1 VQAAQHHYV
10 EKVVPFLAGDG
21 MALNLINVR
30 NPDNISKGPVILVHG
45 AGVRANIYRAP
56 VKTTIVDALIEEG
69 YDVWLEN
76 WRASIDLKASKW
88 TLDQAAVYDHPAAVN
103 KILQETGATSLKA
116 IIHCQGSTSFA
127 MSAVAG
133 LVPAVHTIVSNAV
146 SLHPIVPAWSATKLR
161 FMVPLVAK
169 LTDYLNPQWGLH
181 APTLIAKSLRLLV
194 NLSHHECD
202 NPVCKQV
209 SFVYGSGCPALWRHE
224 NINAE
229 THAWLQQEF
238 AEVPMLFFKQIRE
251 CVQQGFLSSVDNF
264 SQLPHSFVGQAPK
277 TDARFAFLAG
287 EKTYVFCQKAK
298 SKATLLCANIL
309 TKPIACTFF
318 QSTATSMFL
327 WVKMQREI
335 RSPQSWLNW
344 LCIDVNVNQQ

>member
-1 VQAAQHHYV
+1 MNNVQPAQHSYV

-30 NPDNISKGPVILVHG
+30 NPNHISKGPVILVHG

-76 WRASIDLKASKW
+76 WRASIDLKANKW
-88 TLDQAAVYDHPAAVN
+88 TLDQAAVFDHPAAVN
-103 KILQETGATSLKA
+103 KILQETGANSLKA

-133 LVPAVHTIVSNAV
+133 LVPAVDTIVSNAV
-146 SLHPIVPAWSATKLR
+146 SLHPIVPDWSATKLR

-169 LTDYLNPQWGLH
+169 LTEYLNPQWGLH
-181 APTLIAKSLRLLV
+181 APNLVAKSLRLLV
-194 NLSHHECD
+194 NLTHHECD

-224 NINAE
+224 NINDE
-229 THAWLQQEF
+229 THTWLQQEF

-251 CVQQGFLSSVDNF
+251 CVLQGFLSSVDNF
-264 SQLPHSFVGQAPK
+264 TELPASFVGQAPK
-277 TDARFAFLAG
+277 TEARFAFLAG
-287 EKTYVFCQKAK
+287 AKNLCFLPESQVKSHAFMCQYSNKAHSLHIFPEYSHLDVFMGKDAVRD
-298 SKATLLCANIL
+298 TFPTIL
-309 TKPIACTFF
+309 AELAM
-318 QSTATSMFL
+318 S
-327 WVKMQREI
+327 
-335 RSPQSWLNW
+335 
-344 LCIDVNVNQQ
+344 